1 MKRRRATPLI
11 GTCAYAYSMVKVIS
25 LSEEAY
31 RELRKK
37 KSRSESFSEVIL
49 RLLQGRKRSLV
60 ELGGSWVGDDLAH
73 VEEALKKE
81 RHSVVSRE
89 LEL

>member
-1 MKRRRATPLI
+1 MFLI
-11 GTCAYAYSMVKVIS
+11 GTCAYAYGMVKVIS

-37 KSRSESFSEVIL
+37 KSRSESFSDAIL
-49 RLLQGRKRSLV
+49 RMLHGRKRSV
-60 ELGGSWVGDDLAH
+60 AELGGCWVGEDLDA
-73 VEEALKKE
+73 VEEALKRE

-89 LEL
+89 LDL